1 VPNSVK
7 IEQIP
12 SNVTADNP
20 SLRLYG
26 FAMVDHKLLIV
37 DPSNKAIAD
46 MLSK

>member
-26 FAMVDHKLLIV
+26 FATVDHKLLIV
-37 DPSNKAIAD
+37 DPPNKAIAD